1 MLTDE
6 YRRMYENEDR
16 YWWYV
21 SRRELVVDLAR
32 KIGLSPSARLID
44 VGCGTGA
51 IASALGDV
59 CQAAGVD
66 FSTEALRFCRDRG
79 LAGLVRGSA
88 ERLPL
93 RDETLDAIVAT
104 DILEHLDD
112 DVAALKEF
120 RRALK
125 PGGCAII
132 TVPAYQFL
140 WGEHDE
146 ALMHKRRYV
155 PKLLADRARAA
166 GFEVEWISFSLCF
179 LFPMALT
186 RLLKRRAPGDR
197 PPQAQI
203 VPVPHWLNQALIRF
217 QRWET
222 RLLRFLRLPWGLTVA
237 AILRKPQS
245 EGDQKE
251 RERQERVADN

>member
-21 SRRELVVDLAR
+21 SRRELVVDLA
-32 KIGLSPSARLID
+32 KKAGLTESARLVDI
-44 VGCGTGA
+44 GCGTGA
-51 IASALGDV
+51 NVSALSAV
-59 CQAAGVD
+59 CRAAGVD

-79 LAGLVRGSA
+79 LTGLARGSA

-93 RDETLDAIVAT
+93 RDDVVDAIVAT

-125 PGGCAII
+125 PGGRAII

-155 PKLLADRARAA
+155 PRLLADRARAA
-166 GFEVEWISFSLCF
+166 GLEVEWISFSLCF

-186 RLLKRRAPGDR
+186 RLLKRRTPSDR

-203 VPVPHWLNQALIRF
+203 VQVPDWLNRALIRF

-222 RLLRFLRLPWGLTVA
+222 RLLRVSRLPWGLSVA
-237 AILRKPQS
+237 AILRKPAAS
-245 EGDQKE
+245 S
-251 RERQERVADN
+251 